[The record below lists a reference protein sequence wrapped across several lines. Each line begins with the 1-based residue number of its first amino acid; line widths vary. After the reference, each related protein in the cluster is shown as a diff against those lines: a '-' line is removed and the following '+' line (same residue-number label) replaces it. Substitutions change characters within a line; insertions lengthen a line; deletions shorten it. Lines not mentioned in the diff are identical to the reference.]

1 MFTEVSSES
10 CSTSTQKPG
19 GVSQIPRIRYPRMR
33 LSTTGCRD
41 LIFFLCLCCL
51 CFVRVYSS
59 RSTLRSLQFSSRRFS
74 YLAKISIAVVLMKN

>member
-19 GVSQIPRIRYPRMR
+19 GVSQILRIRYRRMR

-51 CFVRVYSS
+51 CFVYVPTILVPPSDYWNSV
-59 RSTLRSLQFSSRRFS
+59 
-74 YLAKISIAVVLMKN
+74 AVGLVT

>member
-41 LIFFLCLCCL
+41 FIYFLWHPFCL
-51 CFVRVYSS
+51 CFVYV
-59 RSTLRSLQFSSRRFS
+59 STVLVPPSDYWNSV
-74 YLAKISIAVVLMKN
+74 AVGLVT